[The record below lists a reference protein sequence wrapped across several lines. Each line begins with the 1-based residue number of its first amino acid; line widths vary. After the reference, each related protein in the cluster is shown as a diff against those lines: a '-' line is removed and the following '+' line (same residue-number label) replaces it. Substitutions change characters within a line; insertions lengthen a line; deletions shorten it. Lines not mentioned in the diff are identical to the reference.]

1 MMFRHVCRVLPLME
15 DRLAQPFLEADLA
28 EPRVAGGNQ
37 RALAELGPEIP
48 RVRVNDNLAR
58 VVARGKVLPDQ
69 VIEPE
74 LLGTGHFNRAIH
86 RLPTATLAT
95 ALATSSAAIG

>member
-48 RVRVNDNLAR
+48 RVRVNDNLAG
-58 VVARGKVLPDQ
+58 VVARGEALTN
-69 VIEPE
+69 E
-74 LLGTGHFNRAIH
+74 LVEVE
-86 RLPTATLAT
+86 
-95 ALATSSAAIG
+95 